1 MLSAAAFH
9 YFCHHHF
16 RKKLKQFCIFWMWVL
31 RRKMFGK
38 FFWAV
43 FHFLQVKFPK
53 CNWVKRKQKKL
64 CEFFSGGIFW
74 KRQDIF
80 WKKWQFLKVKQFE
93 KNVCSWAAGNST
105 YDLNICNPHFFLS
118 YDDHRVLFSRL
129 VSSNFFVF
137 FSCSILLCSFSPS
150 KFAYLKVFNQWIISF
165 CNNAFFFNMNEF
177 ITSSLQK

>member
-1 MLSAAAFH
+1 MQLSQKET
-9 YFCHHHF
+9 
-16 RKKLKQFCIFWMWVL
+16 KKKKNCVS
-31 RRKMFGK
+31 
-38 FFWAV
+38 FFQEGFFEKGRIV
-43 FHFLQVKFPK
+43 F
-53 CNWVKRKQKKL
+53 
-64 CEFFSGGIFW
+64 E
-74 KRQDIF
+74 
-80 WKKWQFLKVKQFE
+80 KKWQFFKVKQID

-165 CNNAFFFNMNEF
+165 CNNAFFNMNEF

>member
-1 MLSAAAFH
+1 
-9 YFCHHHF
+9 
-16 RKKLKQFCIFWMWVL
+16 
-31 RRKMFGK
+31 MFGK

-53 CNWVKRKQKKL
+53 CNWVKRKQKKNVWV
-64 CEFFSGGIFW
+64 FFRRDFLKKAGYFLKKMAVFKSKAI
-74 KRQDIF
+74 
-80 WKKWQFLKVKQFE
+80 WKKMCV
-93 KNVCSWAAGNST
+93 AGLLVT
-105 YDLNICNPHFFLS
+105 QHMIWTFVIPIFLS

-165 CNNAFFFNMNEF
+165 CNNAFFNMNEF

>member
-1 MLSAAAFH
+1 
-9 YFCHHHF
+9 
-16 RKKLKQFCIFWMWVL
+16 
-31 RRKMFGK
+31 MFGK

-53 CNWVKRKQKKL
+53 CNWVKRKQKKKIVWV
-64 CEFFSGGIFW
+64 FSGGIFW
-74 KRQDIF
+74 KRQDCF
-80 WKKWQFLKVKQFE
+80 WKKKWQFLKVKQFE
-93 KNVCSWAAGNST
+93 KKNVCSWAAGNST

-129 VSSNFFVF
+129 VSSNFFFVF

-165 CNNAFFFNMNEF
+165 CNNAFFNMNEF

>member
-1 MLSAAAFH
+1 
-9 YFCHHHF
+9 
-16 RKKLKQFCIFWMWVL
+16 
-31 RRKMFGK
+31 MFGK

-53 CNWVKRKQKKL
+53 CNWVKRKQKK
-64 CEFFSGGIFW
+64 CVSFFQEGFFEKGRIF
-74 KRQDIF
+74 F
-80 WKKWQFLKVKQFE
+80 EKKWQFLKVKQIE
-93 KNVCSWAAGNST
+93 KKMCVAGLLVT
-105 YDLNICNPHFFLS
+105 QHMIWTFVIPIFLS

-165 CNNAFFFNMNEF
+165 CNNAFFNMNEF